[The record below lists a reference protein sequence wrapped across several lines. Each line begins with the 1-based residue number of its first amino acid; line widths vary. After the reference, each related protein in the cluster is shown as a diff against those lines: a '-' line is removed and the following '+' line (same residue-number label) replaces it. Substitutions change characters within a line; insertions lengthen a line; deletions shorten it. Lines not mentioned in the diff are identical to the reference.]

1 MKRTRK
7 TVLRTLTVAA
17 AAAALLPLATSTA
30 QALPAGYGA
39 PVADAAATSL
49 TATGLSEADAMDRL
63 AAQPALIAKGERLTD
78 QVGAS
83 SAGMWLDQHTGS
95 VVVGVTDERSAATV
109 RAAGA
114 TAKVVEHSM
123 TELQSARDAVASRLP
138 ANSAAGI
145 DVRANQVVVQI
156 GESAAAAT
164 TALTLTATAER
175 FGDMVR
181 VKHIDGSFET
191 AISGGDAITGSGGRC
206 SLGFSTTG
214 NSGITAGH
222 CTQAIASWNDPSGA
236 FYGPSVGA
244 SFPGNDYG
252 LIRNDG
258 GLAQPGNV
266 NLYNGSFQDIT
277 GAGDPQPGM
286 QICKSGSTTGLTC
299 GQVTQTGMTICYAQG
314 CVNNMAESTA
324 AVNPGDSGGAWFAG
338 STAIG
343 ITSGMGG
350 GFSYFQ
356 PVIGGLNLFGVNV
369 F

>member
-17 AAAALLPLATSTA
+17 AAAALVPLATSTA

-39 PVADAAATSL
+39 PVAEAATASL
-49 TATGLSEADAMDRL
+49 TATGMSEADALDRL

-78 QVGAS
+78 QVGAE

-123 TELQSARDAVASRLP
+123 TELQSVRDAVAAALP
-138 ANSAAGI
+138 ADSAAGI

-156 GESAAAAT
+156 GESAAAR
-164 TALTLTATAER
+164 TLTATAER
-175 FGDMVR
+175 FGDVVR
-181 VKHIDGSFET
+181 VKHIDGSFEI
-191 AISGGDAITGSGGRC
+191 AISGGDAITGSGSRC

-214 NSGITAGH
+214 NTGITAGH
-222 CTQAIASWNDPSGA
+222 CTSAIPSWNDPSGA

-277 GAGDPQPGM
+277 GAGNPTPGM
-286 QICKSGSTTGLTC
+286 QVCKSGSTTGLTC
-299 GQVTQTGMTICYAQG
+299 GQVTQTGMQICYAQG